1 MQVCAISLL
10 MLFKYMRLRQ
20 IINTPLFFKYNGQ
33 ISRITISKSQ
43 DFRTMFHLFR
53 IVYVYNVEMQ

>member
-1 MQVCAISLL
+1 MQVCAISLV
-10 MLFKYMRLRQ
+10 MLFKYMLSTET
-20 IINTPLFFKYNGQ
+20 INSLLFFKYNGQ

-43 DFRTMFHLFR
+43 DFRIMFHLFR